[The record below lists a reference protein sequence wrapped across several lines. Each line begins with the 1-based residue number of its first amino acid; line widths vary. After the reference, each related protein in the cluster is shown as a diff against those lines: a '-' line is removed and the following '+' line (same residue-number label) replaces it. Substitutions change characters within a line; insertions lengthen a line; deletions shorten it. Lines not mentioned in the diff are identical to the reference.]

1 MFEIWKLLL
10 NYPKYFFKHRQHLPF
25 LSDEKAS
32 CKQIIDKGLIK
43 EVRCEEEAYFKP
55 LSDYGYVVKAIGRS
69 FLKKLPVLPI
79 TSTGGAPACKPLLF
93 FLIFMQ

>member
-1 MFEIWKLLL
+1 M
-10 NYPKYFFKHRQHLPF
+10 PF

-55 LSDYGYVVKAIGRS
+55 LSDYGYVVKAVGRS

-79 TSTGGAPACKPLLF
+79 TSTGGAPACKLF
-93 FLIFMQ
+93 SFSF